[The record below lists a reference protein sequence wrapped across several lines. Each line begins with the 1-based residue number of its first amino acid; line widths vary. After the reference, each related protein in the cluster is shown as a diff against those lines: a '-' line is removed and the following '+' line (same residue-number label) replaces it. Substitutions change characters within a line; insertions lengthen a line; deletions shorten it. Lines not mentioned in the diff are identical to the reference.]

1 MTLFLRIYAK
11 SPTAQRLARGEA
23 EPLGVWPPFEPDQ
36 HATLRAASADLGGGF
51 YTVVRAD
58 LTDEVDGDGRGL
70 WRITKPVEPTRKPV
84 GVTRRDRLKLSID
97 AEVLRQRLNAVW

>member
-36 HATLRAASADLGGGF
+36 HATLRAASADLSGGF

-58 LTDEVDGDGRGL
+58 LTEEVDGDGRGL
-70 WRITKPVEPTRKPV
+70 WRITKPPATPHPSRA
-84 GVTRRDRLKLSID
+84 GR
-97 AEVLRQRLNAVW
+97 